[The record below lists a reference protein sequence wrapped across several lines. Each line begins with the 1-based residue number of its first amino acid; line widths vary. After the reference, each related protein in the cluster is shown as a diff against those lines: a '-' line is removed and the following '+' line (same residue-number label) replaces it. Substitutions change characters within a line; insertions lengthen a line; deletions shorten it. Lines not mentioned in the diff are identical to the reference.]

1 MKDDSCSLRL
11 IPLIGNTMTAQGVPP
26 ARRPGSTV
34 VCDRLQSL
42 SIAVFNVYSLCH
54 LDYYSPSSAV
64 LLVAPPPVSDLSA
77 ARTEV
82 FVPEMGG
89 SCCLEVL
96 FFICLES
103 ALFFVKAFTAQVLQ
117 RCHRV
122 SPCVRS
128 TLNPH
133 QKGKCHGT
141 WCSRKV
147 LQQAWG
153 LLW

>member
-1 MKDDSCSLRL
+1 MKDDSCSPRL
-11 IPLIGNTMTAQGVPP
+11 IPLIGNTITAQGVPA
-26 ARRPGSTV
+26 ARWPESTV

-42 SIAVFNVYSLCH
+42 FIAVFSVYSRCR

-64 LLVAPPPVSDLSA
+64 LLGAPSPASDLSA
-77 ARTEV
+77 AGTEV
-82 FVPEMGG
+82 FVLEMGG

-103 ALFFVKAFTAQVLQ
+103 ALFFAKAFTAPVLQ
-117 RCHRV
+117 RCHLV
-122 SPCVRS
+122 SPGVGS

-133 QKGKCHGT
+133 QKGKRRGT